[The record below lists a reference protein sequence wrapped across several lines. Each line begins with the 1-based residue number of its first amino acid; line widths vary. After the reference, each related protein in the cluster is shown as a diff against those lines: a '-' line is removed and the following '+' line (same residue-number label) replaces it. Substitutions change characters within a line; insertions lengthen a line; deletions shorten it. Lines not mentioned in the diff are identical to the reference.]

1 MPLDFTLTREQEEI
15 RHLAHEFAEKE
26 IRPVAA
32 RYDETEE
39 FPWPVLKKAHEV
51 GLTPVAVMPEAYG
64 GGGLDVISN
73 MLVAEELHWGCAG
86 IAVAIT
92 GTGLAATAILAMGSE
107 KQKERWI
114 GEFCSASAPV
124 VGAMGLTEPS
134 TGSDAMAIQTTARRV
149 EGGYLLNGVKQF
161 ITNGGIADL
170 HVIFANTD
178 RALGPAG
185 IAAFLVEK
193 GNPGLSMGRKEK
205 KLGVRASHTAQVILQ
220 DCFVPAEN
228 RLGGEPGD
236 PDAGPGALGALLML
250 EHSRPAVA
258 AGSLG
263 IARAAYEFALDYAM
277 QRTAFGKPIIKHEGI
292 GFKLAEMAMNIDA
305 ARLLTW
311 RAGWMA
317 QNGMLF
323 DRAEGSMAKAFA
335 ADMAMQVTLE
345 AVQVLGGYGYI
356 REYPVEK
363 WMRDAKIYQIWEGTS
378 EIQRLV
384 ISRAISGDRKPLA
397 RAQEAPAPA
406 IRKVS

>member
-1 MPLDFTLTREQEEI
+1 MPLDFSLTKEQEEI
-15 RHLAHEFAEKE
+15 RALAHEFAEKE

-32 RYDETEE
+32 HYDETEE
-39 FPWPVLKKAHEV
+39 FPWPVLNKAHQV
-51 GLTPVAVMPEAYG
+51 GLTPVAVMPEEYG
-64 GGGLDVISN
+64 GGGLDMIAN
-73 MLVAEELHWGCAG
+73 MLIAEELHWGCAG

-92 GTGLAATAILAMGSE
+92 GTGLAATAILAMGNE
-107 KQKERWI
+107 AQKRRWI
-114 GEFCSASAPV
+114 GQFCSNATPV
-124 VGAMGLTEPS
+124 VGAMGLTEPG

-149 EGGYLLNGVKQF
+149 DGGYVLNGAKQF
-161 ITNGGIADL
+161 ITNGGIADV
-170 HVIFANTD
+170 HVIFATTD
-178 RALGPAG
+178 RSAGPAG
-185 IAAFLVEK
+185 IAAFVVEK
-193 GNPGLSMGRKEK
+193 GNPGLTMGRKEK

-236 PDAGPGALGALLML
+236 ADAGPGALGALLML

-263 IARAAYEFALDYAM
+263 IARAAYEYALDYAM
-277 QRTAFGKPIIKHEGI
+277 QRVAFGKPIIKHEGI

-305 ARLLTW
+305 GRLLTW

-317 QNGMLF
+317 QNNMLF
-323 DRAEGSMAKAFA
+323 NRAEGSMAKAFA
-335 ADMAMQVTLE
+335 ADMAMQVTLD

-384 ISRAISGDRKPLA
+384 IARAISGDRKPLVRVA
-397 RAQEAPAPA
+397 PQEAPE

>member
-397 RAQEAPAPA
+397 RAQEAPAPP